1 MSVPAYAGILL
12 SEMQIPAYASMTAV
26 FRSVI
31 LRRQWT
37 ATNRK
42 CLSINFLI
50 DKDMQYCKNCGNQVT
65 DGVRFC
71 ISCGAAMTVEE
82 PAIAATN
89 TSPSPV
95 APVQPLQRPVQPAQT
110 PVQTRAEVYKEEPVS
125 TGGYFGIMFLLM
137 IPLLNLLLLI
147 IWACGGCRK
156 VNKRNYARAVLLW
169 FVVGSIL
176 SALIVLAGGLLFGN
190 AFNEL
195 KETIMQILNS

>member
-1 MSVPAYAGILL
+1 
-12 SEMQIPAYASMTAV
+12 
-26 FRSVI
+26 
-31 LRRQWT
+31 
-37 ATNRK
+37 
-42 CLSINFLI
+42 
-50 DKDMQYCKNCGNQVT
+50 MQYCKNCGNQVA

-82 PAIAATN
+82 
-89 TSPSPV
+89 SV
-95 APVQPLQRPVQPAQT
+95 VQPLQSPVQPIQT
-110 PVQTRAEVYKEEPVS
+110 PVQPQAELYKEEPVS